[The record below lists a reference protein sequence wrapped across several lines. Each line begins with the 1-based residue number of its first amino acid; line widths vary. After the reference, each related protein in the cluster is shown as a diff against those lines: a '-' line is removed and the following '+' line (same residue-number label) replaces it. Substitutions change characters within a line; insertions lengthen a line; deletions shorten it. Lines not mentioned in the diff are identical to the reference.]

1 MNFKKVAVLTTG
13 VLALG
18 GIGLSMTQHLSVQA
32 DTTETNHLIEHNIG
46 NTNYIETKSLIV
58 TQIND
63 KFNQL
68 SQAITQLNQ
77 EKLSDGTYQEQIN
90 GLLTEYNGASIS
102 LNVPQTSFEN
112 AGIGF
117 SNMRSD
123 ITISIVNNEVTVQG
137 NNIETLN
144 ILRTAFHDLGTYNH
158 FFGNLTGAE
167 SYGSLSL
174 TSRSL
179 TPYLAPVLSA
189 VNVSADELMAVG
201 DSYQNMIG
209 TGQTKGSVTLK

>member
-18 GIGLSMTQHLSVQA
+18 GIGLSMIQHSSVQA

-46 NTNYIETKSLIV
+46 NTNYIATKPLIV

-63 KFNQL
+63 EFNQL
-68 SQAITQLNQ
+68 SQAITHLDQ
-77 EKLSDGTYQEQIN
+77 EKLSDSIYQERVKE
-90 GLLTEYNGASIS
+90 LLTDYNGAMIS
-102 LNVPQTSFEN
+102 LNVPQTTLEN

-117 SNMRSD
+117 SNTRSD
-123 ITISIVNNEVTVQG
+123 ITIHVINGTIMIQG
-137 NNIETLN
+137 HNIETLN

-179 TPYLAPVLSA
+179 TPYLAPVLKA